1 MTIAALVFAGLAALL
16 HVYIFV
22 MESFTWTTPR
32 TRAVFGTS
40 PEEAE
45 TTKLLAYNQGFYNLF
60 LAIVTAIGIVALAQ
74 GHNGI
79 GAALVFAG
87 AGSMLAAAVVAL
99 GALGALVLALV
110 NRRLSRTALEQTM
123 QTTLRLTSMVMMLLV
138 GSAAFT
144 LVFRGLNGDLWI
156 EHHLTS
162 LPGGVVGFLLVA
174 NLVIFVLG
182 FFIDFFEIAFI
193 ILPLLVPA
201 ARILGI
207 DLVWFGVMIG
217 INLQT
222 SFLTPP
228 FGFALFYLRGV
239 APPELK
245 TSEIYRG
252 VLPFIALQLLM
263 LGLLVLFPGLVSH

>member
-87 AGSMLAAAVVAL
+87 AGSMLAAA
-99 GALGALVLALV
+99 LVLL
-110 NRRLSRTALEQTM
+110 TASPDKARAAVIQCAFPLIA
-123 QTTLRLTSMVMMLLV
+123 VVLLV
-138 GSAAFT
+138 
-144 LVFRGLNGDLWI
+144 
-156 EHHLTS
+156 
-162 LPGGVVGFLLVA
+162 
-174 NLVIFVLG
+174 
-182 FFIDFFEIAFI
+182 
-193 ILPLLVPA
+193 
-201 ARILGI
+201 
-207 DLVWFGVMIG
+207 
-217 INLQT
+217 
-222 SFLTPP
+222 
-228 FGFALFYLRGV
+228 
-239 APPELK
+239 
-245 TSEIYRG
+245 
-252 VLPFIALQLLM
+252 IALL
-263 LGLLVLFPGLVSH
+263 